1 MAGKGVEFMVQEPLT
16 LYKLII
22 LYMLNR
28 VNFKLTYSQISSFI
42 LEKEYTNYFTLQQ
55 VISELLSSGLIHV
68 KTAGSTSRYQITEQ
82 GTETLGFFSNR
93 ISDPIKEEIDN
104 FLIPDNNFIELL
116 N

>member
-42 LEKEYTNYFTLQQ
+42 LEKEYTNYITLQQ
-55 VISELLSSGLIHV
+55 VISDLQDSALIQC
-68 KTAGSTSRYQITEQ
+68 S
-82 GTETLGFFSNR
+82 TLGNR
-93 ISDPIKEEIDN
+93 T
-104 FLIPDNNFIELL
+104 
-116 N
+116 

>member
-42 LEKEYTNYFTLQQ
+42 LEKEYTNYITLQQ
-55 VISELLSSGLIHV
+55 VISDLQDSGCHQYW
-68 KTAGSTSRYQITEQ
+68 S
-82 GTETLGFFSNR
+82 
-93 ISDPIKEEIDN
+93 
-104 FLIPDNNFIELL
+104 
-116 N
+116 